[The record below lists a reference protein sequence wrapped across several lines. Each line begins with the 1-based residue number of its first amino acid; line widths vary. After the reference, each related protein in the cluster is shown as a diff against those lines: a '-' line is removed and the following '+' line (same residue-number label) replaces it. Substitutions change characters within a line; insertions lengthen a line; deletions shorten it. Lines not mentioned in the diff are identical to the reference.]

1 MNGKPKKIVPGVNV
15 RDLCRINRLDPPPF
29 IRINPGDN
37 VAVALRPLRKGEVLE
52 GLSAALPED
61 IPLGHKVALADISG
75 GERILKYGYPIGAAV
90 HSINAGSHVHT
101 HNVRTLLSETPEYRY
116 TPGAKGSGGNASLT
130 APEISVFRRKDGQMG
145 IRNEIWIIP
154 TVGCVNRTAESLAAW
169 ADREFASAS
178 RDGASIDGVF
188 AWTHP
193 YGCSQMGSD
202 HETTR
207 TILADLVKHPNAA
220 AVLVLALGCENNT
233 VESFKQALGSYGNDR
248 DRVAFLVIQDCEDEI
263 AEGKKLLTVLAETAK
278 KARRE
283 PAPASELIIGMKCGG
298 SDGLS
303 GITANALV
311 GQVCDDL
318 TGMGASAILTEVPE
332 MFGAEQMLLDRCE
345 TPELFNK
352 TVSLIEDF
360 KGYYRSHNQVV
371 YDNPSP
377 GNKAGGITTL
387 EDKSCGCV
395 QKGGSVPVRGVY
407 RYGERITERS
417 GLVLLEGPGNDI
429 VSTTAMAAAGAHLIL
444 FTTGRGTPL
453 GASVPTIKIASNSEL
468 AQKKAHW
475 IDFDA
480 GRLLIEEA
488 GAVRGD
494 LFQLI
499 MDVVSGLKKTRN
511 ELNGYREIAIFK
523 NGVTL

>member
-1 MNGKPKKIVPGVNV
+1 
-15 RDLCRINRLDPPPF
+15 
-29 IRINPGDN
+29 
-37 VAVALRPLRKGEVLE
+37 
-52 GLSAALPED
+52 
-61 IPLGHKVALADISG
+61 
-75 GERILKYGYPIGAAV
+75 
-90 HSINAGSHVHT
+90 
-101 HNVRTLLSETPEYRY
+101 VRTLLSETPEYRY
-116 TPGAKGSGGNASLT
+116 TPAAKGPGDAAASVT
-130 APEISVFRRKDGQMG
+130 VPEISVFRRKDGQIG

-154 TVGCVNRTAESLAAW
+154 TVGCVNRAAESLAAW
-169 ADREFASAS
+169 ADREFAG
-178 RDGASIDGVF
+178 GAIDGVY

-193 YGCSQMGSD
+193 YGCSQMGND

-207 TILADLVKHPNAA
+207 TVLADLVKHPNAA
-220 AVLVLALGCENNT
+220 AVLVLSLGCENNT
-233 VESFKQALGSYGNDR
+233 VESFKRVLGPYGNDR
-248 DRVAFLVIQDCEDEI
+248 DRVAFLVTQECEDEI

-283 PAPASELIIGMKCGG
+283 SAPASELIIGMKCGG

-311 GQVCDDL
+311 GQVCDVL
-318 TGMGASAILTEVPE
+318 TGFGASAILTEVPE
-332 MFGAEQMLLDRCE
+332 MFGAEQILMDRCE
-345 TPELFNK
+345 NRELFNK

-360 KGYYRSHNQVV
+360 KGYYQSHNQVV

-395 QKGGSVPVRGVY
+395 QKGGKSPVRGVY
-407 RYGERITERS
+407 RYGERITEKP

-429 VSTTAMAAAGAHLIL
+429 VSSTAMAAAGAHLIL

-453 GASVPTIKIASNSEL
+453 GAPVPTIKIASNSEL
-468 AQKKAHW
+468 AQKKANW

-480 GRLLIEEA
+480 GRLLVED
-488 GAVRGD
+488 GSTVRND

-499 MDVVSGLKKTRN
+499 LDVVSGVKKTRN